1 MKARLSSPKGR
12 RGSHGSKWHRWAN
25 TLRGGKVVTSSPAL
39 CGSQGRGRG
48 GGGPTEMREAFLR
61 REPSQGGLVWPPA
74 QHSEAHPTRLAPSAK
89 KKEKETAEE

>member
-1 MKARLSSPKGR
+1 MASLGKHLAGREGRDFQPGSVRLSGA
-12 RGSHGSKWHRWAN
+12 G
-25 TLRGGKVVTSSPAL
+25 LGGA
-39 CGSQGRGRG
+39 
-48 GGGPTEMREAFLR
+48 GPTEMREAFLR

>member
-1 MKARLSSPKGR
+1 MASLCKHLAGREGRDFQPGSVRLSGAGLGR
-12 RGSHGSKWHRWAN
+12 
-25 TLRGGKVVTSSPAL
+25 
-39 CGSQGRGRG
+39 
-48 GGGPTEMREAFLR
+48 GPTEMREAFLR

>member
-12 RGSHGSKWHRWAN
+12 RGSHGSKWHLCAN
-25 TLRGGKVVTSSPAL
+25 TSRGGKVVTSSPAL
-39 CGSQGRGRG
+39 CGSQGRGW

-74 QHSEAHPTRLAPSAK
+74 QHSKAHPTQLAPSAK